1 MLTPGHAPHHVSYL
15 VEPYL
20 FGGEAAGVFMRFS
33 DGAFRLRPATP
44 PRFFLETSIKSLE
57 ALITVPHELYCYA
70 HFGATR
76 NSPENLRRH
85 KDQLFAWRDI
95 IAAEIEDD
103 PGPGIEDRCMSALL
117 QQDLLLHGLH
127 PLPDDIQ
134 ARERTFFHNSIRG
147 FIGYLETK
155 TENRNP

>member
-1 MLTPGHAPHHVSYL
+1 
-15 VEPYL
+15 
-20 FGGEAAGVFMRFS
+20 
-33 DGAFRLRPATP
+33 
-44 PRFFLETSIKSLE
+44 
-57 ALITVPHELYCYA
+57 
-70 HFGATR
+70 
-76 NSPENLRRH
+76 
-85 KDQLFAWRDI
+85 
-95 IAAEIEDD
+95 
-103 PGPGIEDRCMSALL
+103 MSALL